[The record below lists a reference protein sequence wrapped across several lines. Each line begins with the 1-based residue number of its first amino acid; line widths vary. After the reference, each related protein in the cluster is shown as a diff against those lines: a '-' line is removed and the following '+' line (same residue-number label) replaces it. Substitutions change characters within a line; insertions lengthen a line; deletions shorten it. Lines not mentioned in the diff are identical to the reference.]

1 MSKIEREV
9 REAGGPAPATEVPK
23 ISILVCTRNRADQLA
38 GTLASLQALKS
49 DIPWEAVIL
58 NNRSTDRTE
67 EVIKA
72 ACQQDGRLRYA
83 YEEQTGLGAA
93 RDSGWRQTRGEI
105 IALSDDD
112 CYFTADFIDRIW
124 DVFAENP
131 DVGMVGGRILLYDP
145 EDAPLTIDLRTEPV
159 FTPPRTVVRTG
170 AFHGAN
176 LAFRRTTLERIDG
189 FDRALGAGTPFPS
202 EDIDAVAAGI
212 WSGDAGLFDPRPTI
226 LHHHRRRLPDVSPQV
241 ARFDAG
247 RGAYYAKYV
256 LRADSR
262 SAYLADWRLRCGP
275 FFKLKNPKRMATEM
289 ASAFRYVLRFGEG
302 PDKLVFGL
310 RFAVGYLNAFCQ
322 RVLLALIRR
331 VVPAPVEGSEAP
343 SSVGG

>member
-1 MSKIEREV
+1 MSKIERDL
-9 REAGGPAPATEVPK
+9 RETGAPPSATDAPK

-38 GTLASLQALKS
+38 GTIASLRALES
-49 DIPWEAVIL
+49 RIPWEAVIL

-72 ACQQDGRLRYA
+72 ACRQDSRLRYA
-83 YEEQTGLGAA
+83 YEDQPGLGAA

-112 CYFTADFIDRIW
+112 CYFTPDFVDKMW
-124 DVFAENP
+124 AVFAEHP
-131 DVGMVGGRILLYDP
+131 DVGVVGGRILLYDP
-145 EDAPLTIDLRTEPV
+145 DDAPLTIDLRTEPV
-159 FTPPRTVVRTG
+159 FTPPKTVVRTG
-170 AFHGAN
+170 SFHGAN
-176 LAFRRTTLERIDG
+176 LAFRRTTLERIGG
-189 FDRALGAGTPFPS
+189 FDRELGAGTPFPS

-212 WSGDAGLFDPRPTI
+212 WSGDAGLFDPRPVI

-241 ARFDAG
+241 RRFDAG

-256 LRADSR
+256 LRPDTRA
-262 SAYLADWRLRCGP
+262 AYLADWRARRGP
-275 FFKLKNPKRMATEM
+275 FFKLTNPRRTATEM
-289 ASAFRYVLRFGEG
+289 QSALRYLLRFGEG
-302 PDKLVFGL
+302 SDKLVFGL
-310 RFAVGYLNAFCQ
+310 LFATEQLNAVVQ

-331 VVPAPVEGSEAP
+331 LIPAPVEMAKSP